1 MLPVGYIFLF
11 FQGMGFDNDALMKIG
26 PNIVRLIGLTR
37 FSFKCDQIESC

>member
-11 FQGMGFDNDALMKIG
+11 FQGMGLDNDALMKIG
-26 PNIVRLIGLTR
+26 PNIVRLVGLTR